1 MSIHYEQ
8 LFQSMTVG
16 VIVHAADSQIV
27 SANPAAEKLLGLS
40 IDQLQGRK
48 PIDPRWKAIHLDGS
62 DFPGETHP
70 AMVALEK
77 GKMIKDVVMGIF
89 QPELNEHRWIEV
101 DAIPLFKHGRPK
113 PYQVFTTFKD
123 ITGQIYTEKQLA
135 KYREELEELVAE
147 RTDKL
152 RENER
157 VLSTLISNLPGMVY
171 KCQNDKNWTMEFIS
185 DGCETLTGYTPDE
198 IIHDEPINYN
208 QIIHPDDRNM
218 VWDEIQTALENK
230 QPFKIMYR
238 ILTKSGRTKWV
249 FEQGQGIYGPNDDV
263 VHIEGYISDATE
275 RKEIEDAGKLEQIWL
290 FIQNELLNEISKG
303 LNKRQIIN
311 QTVTQLSNFFPRYRI
326 TYSILDNEGILK
338 ILYSTDPP
346 DMIELQGR
354 TFDLNPA
361 PVYLRAIK
369 EGTTTIIGDITR
381 DHRLGAL
388 VAELKEINTLA
399 IMGFPVDHSENIQG
413 ILIFG
418 ASEPMKWPESEVK
431 LFRDIADFLS
441 LAIKKARAE
450 EKRTEAEK
458 VLGHAK
464 ERYQSLFTNLQ
475 EGFALL
481 ETAYNEKR
489 QIQDLRV
496 LEVNPAFERIL
507 GLKRENVIRQNVHDL
522 IENSGENFIQKLITV
537 AVEGQ
542 SIHFQYHFE
551 DINRYFEYHA
561 YQPQSGLVGVHFY
574 DITSRKLAENRLQES
589 EKKYRQFFED
599 DISGI
604 YVSTADGAILECNS
618 TMLELLGYESLD
630 ELKKINAFSV
640 YPDPD
645 IRTNML
651 KTIQKNGKVD
661 RYESEFRTKD
671 GRTVYAVQNAA
682 GYFNDNGELETIKGY
697 VFDVT
702 ERRLLEEQLLQAQ
715 KLEAVGLLAGGV
727 AHDFNNL
734 LTVILGYCNMLLSI
748 GDLNDPQGKMITQIL
763 KAGERASSLTNQ
775 LLAFSRKQI
784 IEPKILN
791 INNIIKESEKILR
804 RLIGED
810 IELSSVYDKHLSKV
824 KADPGQIDQII
835 MNLAVNA
842 RDAMPE
848 GGKLS
853 IETKDIF
860 LEEEYASYHLSVK
873 PGNYVMIAITDNGKG
888 MSPEIQ
894 SRIFEPFF
902 TTKGK
907 SKGTGLGLSTVYG
920 IVKQIGGDI
929 WVYSEPG
936 KGTTFKIY
944 LPVITDIEIATEKT
958 VRAPQSV
965 TGTETILIV
974 EDDSALRELAKLT
987 LTGYGYKILEASNG
1001 SEALDICKNNSNE
1014 IDFLLTDVVLPKM
1027 SGKDVADKIA
1037 GMCPG
1042 IKILF
1047 MSGYTDDAIARHGVL
1062 EAGINL
1068 LQKPFTPP
1076 VLAKKVR
1083 EVLDTEM
1090 N

>member
-1 MSIHYEQ
+1 MNPSIHGNDPAIYEQ
-8 LFQSMTVG
+8 LIQSMTVG
-16 VIVHAADSQIV
+16 VIVHADDSQII
-27 SANPAAEKLLGLS
+27 SANPAAEKLLGIS

-48 PIDPRWKAIHLDGS
+48 SIDPRWKAIHLDGTIS
-62 DFPGETHP
+62 PGETHP
-70 AMVALEK
+70 AMVALK
-77 GKMIKDVVMGIF
+77 TGKPVTGVIIGVFHPK
-89 QPELNEHRWIEV
+89 LNEHRWFEV

-123 ITGQIYTEKQLA
+123 ITGQIYTEKQLS
-135 KYREELEELVAE
+135 KYREELEELVDE
-147 RTDKL
+147 RTGKL

-185 DGCETLTGYTPDE
+185 DGCKTLTGYTSDD
-198 IIHDEPINYN
+198 IIRDGNIDYN

-238 ILTKSGRTKWV
+238 ILTKSGRSKWV
-249 FEQGQGIYGPNDDV
+249 FEQGQGIYGPNFDV

-388 VAELKEINTLA
+388 VAELKKINILA

-418 ASEPMKWPESEVK
+418 ASEPMEWPESEVK

-441 LAIKKARAE
+441 LVIKKVRAE
-450 EKRTEAEK
+450 EKRTEAER
-458 VLGHAK
+458 VLGLAK
-464 ERYQSLFTNLQ
+464 ERYQSLFTNLH

-481 ETAYNEKR
+481 ETAYSEER
-489 QIQDLRV
+489 QIQELRV

-507 GLKRENVIRQNVHDL
+507 GLKRENVIRENVNDL
-522 IENSGENFIQKLITV
+522 VLDSGKNFIQKLIKV
-537 AVEGQ
+537 AMEGQ
-542 SIHFQYHFE
+542 SIQFQYHFE
-551 DINRYFEYHA
+551 KINGYFEFHA
-561 YQPQSGLVGVHFY
+561 YQPQAGLVA
-574 DITSRKLAENRLQES
+574 IL
-589 EKKYRQFFED
+589 FF
-599 DISGI
+599 DIS
-604 YVSTADGAILECNS
+604 
-618 TMLELLGYESLD
+618 
-630 ELKKINAFSV
+630 
-640 YPDPD
+640 
-645 IRTNML
+645 
-651 KTIQKNGKVD
+651 
-661 RYESEFRTKD
+661 
-671 GRTVYAVQNAA
+671 
-682 GYFNDNGELETIKGY
+682 
-697 VFDVT
+697 
-702 ERRLLEEQLLQAQ
+702 ERKALEEQLLQAQ
-715 KLEAVGLLAGGV
+715 KLEAIGLLAGGI

-734 LTVILGYCNMLLSI
+734 LTVIMGYSNMLLTMTM
-748 GDLNDPQGKMITQIL
+748 GKEDNAQVRMLTQIQ
-763 KAGERASSLTNQ
+763 KAGEKASSLTNQ

-784 IEPKILN
+784 IQPKILN
-791 INNIIKESEKILR
+791 INEIIKDSEKILR

-810 IELSSVYDKHLSKV
+810 IELKANYDKLLSSV
-824 KADPGQIDQII
+824 KADPGQINQII

-842 RDAMPE
+842 RDAMPM
-848 GGKLS
+848 GGRLS
-853 IETKDIF
+853 IETKNIHLDD
-860 LEEEYASYHLSVK
+860 EYVTHHLSVK
-873 PGNYVMIAITDNGKG
+873 PGQYVMIAISDNGKG
-888 MSPEIQ
+888 MSPEIKAK
-894 SRIFEPFF
+894 IFEPFF

-907 SKGTGLGLSTVYG
+907 GKGTGLGLSTVYG
-920 IVKQIGGDI
+920 IVKQSGGDI
-929 WVYSEPG
+929 WVYSEPD
-936 KGTTFKIY
+936 KGTSFKIY
-944 LPVITDIEIATEKT
+944 LPVFQGTERIADEI
-958 VRAPQSV
+958 SV
-965 TGTETILIV
+965 TPRSLTGTETILIV
-974 EDDSALRELAKLT
+974 EDDSALRELTKLT
-987 LTGYGYKILEASNG
+987 LTGYGYKILEASKG
-1001 SEALDICKNNSNE
+1001 SEALEICKNNPGE
-1014 IDFLLTDVVLPKM
+1014 IDFLLTDVVLPRM
-1027 SGKDVADKIA
+1027 SGKEAADKIA
-1037 GMCPG
+1037 KMCPG

-1047 MSGYTDDAIARHGVL
+1047 MSGYTDEAIARHGVL
-1062 EAGINL
+1062 EEGINL

-1076 VLAKKVR
+1076 VLAQKVR
-1083 EVLDTEM
+1083 DVLDMTSD
-1090 N
+1090 